1 MSEQTRPLTADIL
14 KQFKRIERSG
24 LLTAEINSVYFTLI
38 TNHSATHQDTLDV
51 MLIDNAGSI
60 KEPYFDEF
68 TSEEMMDLYDL
79 VLVTC
84 SSVPFWPVGCCWLN
98 DNSILHTSID
108 SL

>member
-79 VLVTC
+79 VDSYWSRDRAYV
-84 SSVPFWPVGCCWLN
+84 SN
-98 DNSILHTSID
+98 NSQRSYDINSF
-108 SL
+108 SEY